1 MRLVGNKPVYERC
14 KVLDHSR
21 KLSPLRLRRV
31 AAITV
36 AGAVVSSALLTSAH
50 HSAGAASSAASPQGQ
65 LSSLKDSTIGSVL
78 APNGDQNPFG
88 VAVVPVSAGVLTKGN
103 LLVADFS
110 NAGGVVG
117 GGMTIMQVD
126 PTTHVSS
133 VFFSDASASGPVG
146 IAINPVAGFV
156 WVGAYGAAG
165 DGTGANDLLISP
177 SGSLVATF
185 NDTSTAHAASFLGIW
200 GQGVSQLNGAVSF
213 YWGNAGNA
221 TTGTGGGDV
230 WRLDPHP
237 TGPPNGQPINSTYVQ
252 IANGQAGTPAGGN
265 AATAAGPQGLAFDA
279 SNGVLYETN
288 DSSNTLYAIPGA
300 ATASGPVTASV
311 VFSGA
316 PLSSP
321 ENVVVDPANG
331 NLLVVNAG
339 NNKLVEITPNGQVVA
354 VRNLARGEPAGAL
367 FGLDVSTDSAGN
379 PVIYYGNDIENSVH
393 QLSMRHTSK

>member
-1 MRLVGNKPVYERC
+1 VGNKPVYERC

-36 AGAVVSSALLTSAH
+36 AGAVVVSSALLTSAH

-177 SGSLVATF
+177 SGSLVAKF

>member
-1 MRLVGNKPVYERC
+1 VGNKPVYERC

-36 AGAVVSSALLTSAH
+36 AGAVVVSSALLTSAH

-393 QLSMRHTSK
+393 PLSPRQTSK

>member
-1 MRLVGNKPVYERC
+1 ME
-14 KVLDHSR
+14 HSS
-21 KLSPLRLRRV
+21 KLTSLRLRRV
-31 AAITV
+31 GGIIVTV
-36 AGAVVSSALLTSAH
+36 VVVVASALLTSAH

-65 LSSLKDSTIGSVL
+65 LSSLKDSTIGSVV

-88 VAVVPVSAGVLTKGN
+88 VAVIPTTAGVLTKGN

-110 NAGGVVG
+110 NAGGVAG
-117 GGMTIMQVD
+117 QGMTIMQVD
-126 PTTHVSS
+126 PTTHVAST
-133 VFFSDASASGPVG
+133 FFSDPSASGPVG
-146 IAINPVAGFV
+146 IAINPPNDFV
-156 WVGAYGAAG
+156 WIGAYGAAG

-177 SGSLVATF
+177 SGSLVTTF
-185 NDTSTAHAASFLGIW
+185 NDTSTSDAASFLGIW
-200 GQGVSQLNGAVSF
+200 GQGVSQFDGATSF

-237 TGPPNGQPINSTYVQ
+237 TGTANGQPLNSTYTQ
-252 IANGQAGTPAGGN
+252 IANGQAQTPAGGN
-265 AATAAGPQGLAFDA
+265 AATAAGPQGYAFDA
-279 SNGVLYETN
+279 SNDVLYETN

-300 ATASGPVTASV
+300 ATASGPVTPRV

-321 ENVVVDPANG
+321 ENVVIDPANG

-339 NNKLVEITPNGQVVA
+339 NNKLVEITPNGQLVA
-354 VRNLARGEPAGAL
+354 ARNLARGEPAGAL

-379 PVIYYGNDIENSVH
+379 PVIYYVNDIENSVH
-393 QLSMRHTSK
+393 QLTMRHTSK